1 MRRVVSMW
9 SPDWPITVWLRPGW
23 SSPGARQPPPEGAPF
38 ALTDRGAHGVTLHAL
53 NEAARGAGLFRGQ
66 SHADACA
73 ILPALVSAPAEPE
86 RDLGMLKRLA
96 LWAERFSPSVA
107 VDNREPGYE
116 GLMLDMTGGAHLFGG
131 EAALLADIRA
141 RLASANIPAR
151 LAIADTAA
159 AAWALARF
167 TAAEDVIA
175 PPGKTRE
182 AIAGLPV
189 EGLRLGSEAV
199 ALLKRFGLRQIG
211 DLYGLPR
218 AGLARRFRGE
228 AGLRVVERLDQALG
242 VMGEVLTPE
251 RPPPAYRVWS
261 PFAEPLMDVAGIDFH
276 LPRLMRALCV
286 QLAQGGQGARRLSLI
301 GYRVDG
307 RTTSVAAGLSAP
319 SASAEHLIRLLRE
332 KGLEHLDLGFG
343 IDAMMLSVGKAEK
356 IEARQA
362 PVPFSPCGRRWPEG
376 PDEGSRRTIR
386 AKSPGTTIPSVGAT
400 PHPSASPPPSPARGE
415 GSLLTRPLLQ
425 ARNDEI
431 STLIDRLRAKLG
443 EGAVLRPRA
452 VESWIPERSETWSP
466 AGPEAPEAA
475 FNLGRERP
483 VLLLER
489 PEEVNIPVTE
499 LPDGAPRQFTWRRV
513 QRRVVKAEGP
523 ERISPEWWRST
534 GALKPV
540 RTRDYYRL
548 EDDQGRR
555 YWLFRE
561 GLHAREDLDLDPETQ
576 EERERHPTWWMHG
589 MFA

>member
-1 MRRVVSMW
+1 M
-9 SPDWPITVWLRPGW
+9 TVWLRPGR
-23 SSPGARQPPPEGAPF
+23 SGPGARQPPPEGGAF

-53 NEAARGAGLFRGQ
+53 NDAARAAGLFRGQ

-96 LWAERFSPSVA
+96 LWAERFSPSVG
-107 VDNREPGYE
+107 VDAREPGYE
-116 GLMLDMTGGAHLFGG
+116 GLLIDMTGGAHLFGG

-151 LAIADTAA
+151 LAIADTPA

-175 PPGKTRE
+175 PAGKTRE
-182 AIAGLPV
+182 AVASLPV
-189 EGLRLGSEAV
+189 EGLRLGPEAV
-199 ALLKRFGLRQIG
+199 VLLKRFGLRQIG

-242 VMGEVLTPE
+242 VLSEVLTPE

-261 PFAEPLMDVAGIDFH
+261 PFAEPLMDVAGVDFH

-307 RTTSVAAGLSAP
+307 RTTSVEAGLSAP

-343 IDAMMLSVGKAEK
+343 IDAMMLSVDKAEAL
-356 IEARQA
+356 EARQGALVGARQGKGRLKVLIPPPLGGSNSLRTA
-362 PVPFSPCGRRWPEG
+362 PVFDPQSNDPE
-376 PDEGSRRTIR
+376 
-386 AKSPGTTIPSVGAT
+386 
-400 PHPSASPPPSPARGE
+400 
-415 GSLLTRPLLQ
+415 SL
-425 ARNDEI
+425 AA
-431 STLIDRLRAKLG
+431 LIDRLQAKLG
-443 EGAVLRPRA
+443 EGAVLRPQA
-452 VESWIPERSETWSP
+452 VESWIPERSETWAP
-466 AGPEAPEAA
+466 AGPEASQAA
-475 FNLGRERP
+475 FDLGRKRP
-483 VLLLER
+483 ILLLER

-523 ERISPEWWRST
+523 ERLGPEWWRPT
-534 GALKPV
+534 DALKPV

-589 MFA
+589 VFA

>member
-1 MRRVVSMW
+1 M
-9 SPDWPITVWLRPGW
+9 
-23 SSPGARQPPPEGAPF
+23 
-38 ALTDRGAHGVTLHAL
+38 TLHAL
-53 NEAARGAGLFRGQ
+53 NDAARAAGLFRGQ

-107 VDNREPGYE
+107 VDSREPGYD
-116 GLMLDMTGGAHLFGG
+116 GLLIDMTGGAHLFGG

-151 LAIADTAA
+151 LAIADTPA

-167 TAAEDVIA
+167 TAVEDVIA
-175 PPGKTRE
+175 PSGKTRE
-182 AIAGLPV
+182 AVASLPV

-228 AGLRVVERLDQALG
+228 AGLRVVERLDQTLG
-242 VMGEVLTPE
+242 VLSEVLTPE

-261 PFAEPLMDVAGIDFH
+261 PFAEPLMDVAGVDFH
-276 LPRLMRALCV
+276 LPRLMRALCI

-307 RTTSVAAGLSAP
+307 RTTSVQAGLSAP

-343 IDAMMLSVGKAEK
+343 IDAMMLSVDKAEVL
-356 IEARQA
+356 EARQTALA
-362 PVPFSPCGRRWPEG
+362 PVKTSF
-376 PDEGSRRTIR
+376 
-386 AKSPGTTIPSVGAT
+386 
-400 PHPSASPPPSPARGE
+400 PPLRGE
-415 GSLLTRPLLQ
+415 GPGMGVVQPVGFTGRSQSVLPTPIQKAGAVIRRADTELLSEQNAADRPSPPTLPFPPQRGKGSVESLVGQDPASL
-425 ARNDEI
+425 AA
-431 STLIDRLRAKLG
+431 LIDRLQAKLG
-443 EGAVLRPRA
+443 EGAVLRPRG
-452 VESWIPERSETWSP
+452 VESWIPERSETWAP

-475 FNLGRERP
+475 FDLGRERP
-483 VLLLER
+483 ILLLER

-523 ERISPEWWRST
+523 ERLSPEWWRPT
-534 GALKPV
+534 DALKPV

-589 MFA
+589 VFA